1 VNLAARLEGANK
13 AFGTGILI
21 SASTV
26 ALLGQDGPLL
36 RPLADVVV
44 KGKTE
49 AVRVYT
55 PCDDAV
61 LVASSTQA
69 LDNADQPALALD
81 KL

>member
-21 SASTV
+21 SASTAAQLEPNV
-26 ALLGQDGPLL
+26 PLL

-55 PCDDAV
+55 PCDDAE
-61 LVASSTQA
+61 LVASSTRA
-69 LDNADQPALALD
+69 LDNAGQPALALD

>member
-1 VNLAARLEGANK
+1 MIE
-13 AFGTGILI
+13 
-21 SASTV
+21 
-26 ALLGQDGPLL
+26 PLL

-55 PCDDAV
+55 PCEDAE
-61 LVASSTQA
+61 LVASSTRQ
-69 LDNADQPALALD
+69 LDSGERPALTLD